1 MVFGSLLCNSSST
14 KIFHCVMVLSS
25 IIGSAAISSLEWN
38 NIEQR
43 TQERTHQGRTCFL
56 DGQRSTTKWGLHDHT
71 QNWVNGDIWVFSLHI
86 LTFRRCRSPYSVKMN
101 KLRKVE
107 IFLEQREVA
116 FLSPSKICENLNF
129 STEIQIFAN
138 FAGW

>member
-1 MVFGSLLCNSSST
+1 MVADQFYPMRGIEFIT
-14 KIFHCVMVLSS
+14 GHMV
-25 IIGSAAISSLEWN
+25 
-38 NIEQR
+38 
-43 TQERTHQGRTCFL
+43 
-56 DGQRSTTKWGLHDHT
+56 
-71 QNWVNGDIWVFSLHI
+71 
-86 LTFRRCRSPYSVKMN
+86 Y
-101 KLRKVE
+101 KVE